1 VDELRTGTGPERR
14 PPGGLDLAT
23 CRMRLWRDGEE
34 VSTGSGA
41 ACLGPLRMCAMAG
54 VDPVSDGLARA
65 ARLGVATTA
74 DGVKRLLDLTRFGDI
89 GVVFDADLGGSA
101 RGQRRGTGA
110 VRRPACRPD
119 PPRSDRSSCQRTTS
133 THTAT
138 PARSTE
144 RLSPVSPD
152 TAERG
157 TSYGCGKLARVVERH
172 AGPAARSW
180 ISSKAD
186 GWTVVSVKDDR
197 GTVFAGQ

>member
-1 VDELRTGTGPERR
+1 
-14 PPGGLDLAT
+14 
-23 CRMRLWRDGEE
+23 MRLWRDGEE